1 MTYSILLV
9 VEMPDKSQNAEHYAR
24 WVEFVAKLK
33 NHTKS
38 NKDTQILGGSSA
50 LISLQNGLHTLC
62 SVVELVHEGLD
73 YKYAIFDEENE
84 WLPKSKKV

>member
-9 VEMPDKSQNAEHYAR
+9 VQMPDKSENAEYYAR
-24 WVEFVAKLK
+24 WGEFVKNLR

-38 NKDTQILGGSSA
+38 NKDIQMLGGSA
-50 LISLQNGLHTLC
+50 VLISLQNDLQALC
-62 SVVELVHEGLD
+62 SVVELIPEGLD
-73 YKYAIFDEENE
+73 YKYAIFDEEIE